1 MMIDRLITELDR
13 GLKIL
18 TVKSFSRR
26 PRPDLKILERDSITS
41 TNKNINAKYMRVNHT
56 GEICAQG
63 LYRGQLFFNKNNEI
77 KEELE
82 KAAEEEI
89 DHLVWCDE
97 RIQELDG
104 KTSKLN
110 SIFYSGSFLLG
121 AFTSI
126 VDEKY
131 NLGFLA
137 ETEKQVTNHLS
148 NHLKQ
153 IDKSDKKT
161 IKIIETMK
169 DDEEEHANSAL
180 KMGAKNLPRP
190 MKKFMMYASKV
201 MTKTTF
207 YI

>member
-1 MMIDRLITELDR
+1 MIDKLITELDR

-18 TVKSFSRR
+18 FIKQTSRR
-26 PRPDLKILERDSITS
+26 SRPDLKIEEIDSTSS
-41 TNKNINAKYMRVNHT
+41 TNKKTNAKYMRVNHT
-56 GEICAQG
+56 GEICAQA

-82 KAAEEEI
+82 KAAQEEI

-97 RIQELDG
+97 RIQELGG

-110 SIFYSGSFLLG
+110 PIFYSGSFLLG

-126 VDEKY
+126 VDERY

-148 NHLKQ
+148 NHLKK
-153 IDKSDKKT
+153 INKSDKKT
-161 IKIIETMK
+161 IKIIEAMR

-180 KMGAKNLPRP
+180 KMGAKNLPLP
-190 MKKFMMYASKV
+190 MKKIMGYASKV

>member
-1 MMIDRLITELDR
+1 MIDRLFTEIDR

-18 TVKSFSRR
+18 TVKPSSKR
-26 PRPDLKILERDSITS
+26 PHPDLSIKE
-41 TNKNINAKYMRVNHT
+41 TNPISSKNKKVNAKYMRVNHT
-56 GEICAQG
+56 GEVCAQA

-77 KEELE
+77 KKELE
-82 KAAEEEI
+82 KAANEEI
-89 DHLVWCDE
+89 DHLAWCE
-97 RIQELDG
+97 KRIYELGG

-110 SIFYSGSFLLG
+110 PIFYSGSFLLG
-121 AFTSI
+121 ALTSI
-126 VDEKY
+126 IDERY

-137 ETEKQVTNHLS
+137 ETEKQVTKHLS

-153 IDKSDKKT
+153 IDRSDKKT
-161 IKIIETMK
+161 IKIIEAMR

-180 KMGAKNLPRP
+180 KMGAKNLPP
-190 MKKFMMYASKV
+190 TIKKIMGSASKV

>member
-1 MMIDRLITELDR
+1 MIDRLITELDR

-18 TVKSFSRR
+18 SIKQASRR
-26 PRPDLKILERDSITS
+26 PRPDLNITETDSLS
-41 TNKNINAKYMRVNHT
+41 SKNKKINAKYMRVNHT
-56 GEICAQG
+56 GEICAQA

-89 DHLVWCDE
+89 DHLVWCDK
-97 RIQELDG
+97 RINELGG
-104 KTSKLN
+104 KKSKLN
-110 SIFYSGSFLLG
+110 PIFYSGSFLLG

-126 VDEKY
+126 VDERY

-137 ETEKQVTNHLS
+137 ETEKQVANNLS

-161 IKIIETMK
+161 IKIIEAMR

-180 KMGAKNLPRP
+180 KMGAKNLPRT
-190 MKKFMMYASKV
+190 MKKIMGYASKV

>member
-26 PRPDLKILERDSITS
+26 PRPDLKILERDSISS

-97 RIQELDG
+97 RIQELEG

-110 SIFYSGSFLLG
+110 PIFYSGSFLLG

>member
-1 MMIDRLITELDR
+1 MKFVHRLYI
-13 GLKIL
+13 GGN
-18 TVKSFSRR
+18 F
-26 PRPDLKILERDSITS
+26 
-41 TNKNINAKYMRVNHT
+41 
-56 GEICAQG
+56 
-63 LYRGQLFFNKNNEI
+63 FFNKNNEI

-82 KAAEEEI
+82 KAVQEEI

-97 RIQELDG
+97 RIQELGG

-110 SIFYSGSFLLG
+110 PIFYSGSFLLG

-126 VDEKY
+126 VDERY

-148 NHLKQ
+148 NHLKK
-153 IDKSDKKT
+153 INKSDKKT
-161 IKIIETMK
+161 IKIIEAMR

-180 KMGAKNLPRP
+180 KMGAKNLPLP
-190 MKKFMMYASKV
+190 MKKIMGYASKV

>member
-1 MMIDRLITELDR
+1 MIDRLITELDR

-26 PRPDLKILERDSITS
+26 PRPDLKILERDSISS

-97 RIQELDG
+97 RIQELEG

-110 SIFYSGSFLLG
+110 PIFYSGSFLLG

-161 IKIIETMK
+161 IKIIEAMR

>member
-18 TVKSFSRR
+18 SIKQTSRR
-26 PRPDLKILERDSITS
+26 SRPDLKIVEIDSIS
-41 TNKNINAKYMRVNHT
+41 SSNKKTNAKYMRVNHT

>member
-1 MMIDRLITELDR
+1 MIDKLITELDR

-18 TVKSFSRR
+18 SIKQTSRR
-26 PRPDLKILERDSITS
+26 SRPDLKIVEIDSIS
-41 TNKNINAKYMRVNHT
+41 SSNKKTNAKYMRVNHT

-110 SIFYSGSFLLG
+110 PIFYSGSFLLG

-126 VDEKY
+126 VDERY

>member
-1 MMIDRLITELDR
+1 MMIDRLISELDR

-26 PRPDLKILERDSITS
+26 PRPDLKILERDSISS

-110 SIFYSGSFLLG
+110 PIFYSGSFLLG

>member
-18 TVKSFSRR
+18 TVKSSSRR
-26 PRPDLKILERDSITS
+26 PRPDLKILERDSISS

-97 RIQELDG
+97 RIQELEG

-110 SIFYSGSFLLG
+110 PIFYSGSFLLG

-126 VDEKY
+126 VDERY

>member
-1 MMIDRLITELDR
+1 MIDRLFTEIDR

-18 TVKSFSRR
+18 TVKPSSKR
-26 PRPDLKILERDSITS
+26 PHPDLSIKE
-41 TNKNINAKYMRVNHT
+41 TNPISSKNKKVNAKYMRVNHT
-56 GEICAQG
+56 GEVCAQA

-77 KEELE
+77 KKELE
-82 KAAEEEI
+82 KAANEEI
-89 DHLVWCDE
+89 DHLAWGE
-97 RIQELDG
+97 KRINELGG

-110 SIFYSGSFLLG
+110 PIFYSGSFLLG
-121 AFTSI
+121 ALTSI
-126 VDEKY
+126 IDERY

-137 ETEKQVTNHLS
+137 ETEKQVTKHLS

-153 IDKSDKKT
+153 IDRSDKKT
-161 IKIIETMK
+161 IKIIEAMR

-180 KMGAKNLPRP
+180 KMGAKNLHPTI
-190 MKKFMMYASKV
+190 KKIMGAASKV

>member
-1 MMIDRLITELDR
+1 MFPIQIDLIFLLLCL
-13 GLKIL
+13 LKNLIKKL
-18 TVKSFSRR
+18 FKRAA
-26 PRPDLKILERDSITS
+26 I
-41 TNKNINAKYMRVNHT
+41 VN
-56 GEICAQG
+56 G
-63 LYRGQLFFNKNNEI
+63 NKNNEI

-89 DHLVWCDE
+89 DHLVWCDK
-97 RIQELDG
+97 RINELGG
-104 KTSKLN
+104 KKSKLN
-110 SIFYSGSFLLG
+110 PIFYSGSFLLG

-126 VDEKY
+126 VDERY

-137 ETEKQVTNHLS
+137 ETEKQVTKHLS
-148 NHLKQ
+148 NHLNQ

-161 IKIIETMK
+161 IKIIEAMR

-180 KMGAKNLPRP
+180 KMGAKNLPHP
-190 MKKFMMYASKV
+190 LKKIMGYASKV

>member
-1 MMIDRLITELDR
+1 MIDRLINELDR

-18 TVKSFSRR
+18 SVKPTSHR
-26 PRPDLKILERDSITS
+26 PRPDLNILEADSIST
-41 TNKNINAKYMRVNHT
+41 TNKKINAKYMRVNHT
-56 GEICAQG
+56 GEICAQA

-82 KAAEEEI
+82 KAADEEI
-89 DHLVWCDE
+89 DHLVWCDI
-97 RIQELDG
+97 RIQELEG

-110 SIFYSGSFLLG
+110 PIFYSGSFLLG
-121 AFTSI
+121 AFTSFI
-126 VDEKY
+126 DERY

-137 ETEKQVTNHLS
+137 ETEKQVTKHLS
-148 NHLKQ
+148 NHLQQ
-153 IDKSDKKT
+153 IDKSDEKT
-161 IKIIETMK
+161 IKIIETMR

-180 KMGAKNLPRP
+180 KMGAKNLPP
-190 MKKFMMYASKV
+190 AIKKIMGYASKV

>member
-1 MMIDRLITELDR
+1 MEEKGLDINFFIGIFLIFGLLMWFNINQMPAEITPQSINEESNLNTESPRTQKSKTVNKNDQT
-13 GLKIL
+13 I
-18 TVKSFSRR
+18 VKS
-26 PRPDLKILERDSITS
+26 
-41 TNKNINAKYMRVNHT
+41 
-56 GEICAQG
+56 
-63 LYRGQLFFNKNNEI
+63 NNEI

-89 DHLVWCDE
+89 DHLVWCDK
-97 RIQELDG
+97 RIQELGG

-110 SIFYSGSFLLG
+110 PIFYSGSFLLG

-126 VDEKY
+126 VDERY

-137 ETEKQVTNHLS
+137 ETEKQVANHLS

-161 IKIIETMK
+161 IKIIEAMR

-190 MKKFMMYASKV
+190 MKKIMGYASKV

>member
-110 SIFYSGSFLLG
+110 PIFYSGSFLLG

>member
-1 MMIDRLITELDR
+1 MMIDRLIAELDR

-18 TVKSFSRR
+18 YIKPTSRR
-26 PRPDLKILERDSITS
+26 PRPDLNLLETDSISS
-41 TNKNINAKYMRVNHT
+41 TNKKINAKYMRVNHT
-56 GEICAQG
+56 GEICAQA

-89 DHLVWCDE
+89 DHLAWCDK
-97 RIQELDG
+97 RIQELGG

-110 SIFYSGSFLLG
+110 PIFYSGSFLLG

-126 VDEKY
+126 VDERY

-137 ETEKQVTNHLS
+137 ETEKQVANHLS

-153 IDKSDKKT
+153 IDKNDKKT
-161 IKIIETMK
+161 IKIIEAMR

-190 MKKFMMYASKV
+190 MKKIMGYASKV

>member
-1 MMIDRLITELDR
+1 MIDKLITELDR

-18 TVKSFSRR
+18 SIKQTSRR
-26 PRPDLKILERDSITS
+26 SRPDLKIVEIDSISS
-41 TNKNINAKYMRVNHT
+41 TNKKTNAKYMRVNHT
-56 GEICAQG
+56 GEICAQA

-82 KAAEEEI
+82 KAAQEEI

-97 RIQELDG
+97 RIQELGG

-110 SIFYSGSFLLG
+110 PIFYSGSFLLG

-126 VDEKY
+126 VDERY

-148 NHLKQ
+148 NHLKK
-153 IDKSDKKT
+153 INKSDKKT
-161 IKIIETMK
+161 IKIIEAMR

-180 KMGAKNLPRP
+180 KMGAKNLPLP
-190 MKKFMMYASKV
+190 MKKIMGYASKV

>member
-1 MMIDRLITELDR
+1 MVIDKFIDEIEF

-18 TVKSFSRR
+18 FSPSSSKR
-26 PRPDLKILERDSITS
+26 PRPDKKIL
-41 TNKNINAKYMRVNHT
+41 NKEDLNSEIKKKHAQLMRVNHS
-56 GEICAQG
+56 GEICAQA

-89 DHLVWCDE
+89 DHLVWCDK
-97 RIQELDG
+97 RINELGG
-104 KTSKLN
+104 KKSKLN
-110 SIFYSGSFLLG
+110 PIFYSGSFLLG

-126 VDEKY
+126 VDERY

-137 ETEKQVTNHLS
+137 ETEKQVTKHLS
-148 NHLKQ
+148 NHLNQ

-161 IKIIETMK
+161 IKIIEAMR

-180 KMGAKNLPRP
+180 KMGAKNLPQP
-190 MKKFMMYASKV
+190 LKKIMGYASKV

>member
-1 MMIDRLITELDR
+1 MIDRLITELDR

-18 TVKSFSRR
+18 SIKQTSRR
-26 PRPDLKILERDSITS
+26 PRPDLNITETDSLS
-41 TNKNINAKYMRVNHT
+41 AKNKKINAKYMRINHT
-56 GEICAQG
+56 GEICAQA

-89 DHLVWCDE
+89 DHLVWCDK
-97 RIQELDG
+97 RINELGG
-104 KTSKLN
+104 KKSKLN
-110 SIFYSGSFLLG
+110 PIFYSGSFLLG

-126 VDEKY
+126 VDERY

-137 ETEKQVTNHLS
+137 ETEKQVTKHLS
-148 NHLKQ
+148 NHLNQ
-153 IDKSDKKT
+153 IDKSDIKT
-161 IKIIETMK
+161 IKIIEAMR

-180 KMGAKNLPRP
+180 KMGAKNLPHP
-190 MKKFMMYASKV
+190 LKKIMGYASKV

>member
-26 PRPDLKILERDSITS
+26 PRPDLKILERDSISS

-110 SIFYSGSFLLG
+110 PIFYSGSFLLG

-126 VDEKY
+126 VDERY

>member
-1 MMIDRLITELDR
+1 MIDRLITELDR

-18 TVKSFSRR
+18 SVKPTSHR
-26 PRPDLKILERDSITS
+26 PRPDLNILEADSIST
-41 TNKNINAKYMRVNHT
+41 TNKKINAKYMRVNHT
-56 GEICAQG
+56 GEICAQA

-82 KAAEEEI
+82 KAADEEI
-89 DHLVWCDE
+89 DHLVWCDI
-97 RIQELDG
+97 RIQELEG

-110 SIFYSGSFLLG
+110 PIFYSGSFLLG
-121 AFTSI
+121 AFTSFI
-126 VDEKY
+126 DERY

-137 ETEKQVTNHLS
+137 ETEKQVTKHLS
-148 NHLKQ
+148 NHLQQ
-153 IDKSDKKT
+153 IDKSDEKT
-161 IKIIETMK
+161 IKIIETMR

-180 KMGAKNLPRP
+180 KMGAKNLPP
-190 MKKFMMYASKV
+190 AIKKIMGYASKV